1 MGILE
6 ESKVVQVINRLE
18 NTRELLNEV
27 NSADKRF
34 NDKITVMTKE
44 LASFE
49 KQLAEIKRQLNVEN
63 LGVSEQNK
71 PAADH

>member
-1 MGILE
+1 
-6 ESKVVQVINRLE
+6 
-18 NTRELLNEV
+18 
-27 NSADKRF
+27 
-34 NDKITVMTKE
+34 MTKE